1 MARRPQGT
9 SKAARASAPP
19 RITASR
25 AQAGPGRAKLMLDAL
40 QDVILKEGFA
50 NLTVGDLAAR
60 LRCSRRTLY
69 ELAPSKH
76 DLVLLILRRFFKQVR
91 EEAYGAVNEKDDPGR
106 QIFEYMHVG
115 VDAAMRMSPVAVADI
130 DRWAPA
136 NRLWQEHI
144 SLRVKGLRE
153 LVQKGIDAG
162 LFRGVQVHLV
172 AEVMFASWLR
182 IREADFYVHQN
193 ISLADAFRELTR
205 LLLHGL
211 LHRGADD
218 KPRGARGP
226 RRAVGDRAPI

>member
-9 SKAARASAPP
+9 SKAAQTHGEPD
-19 RITASR
+19 
-25 AQAGPGRAKLMLDAL
+25 RAKLMMDAL
-40 QDVILKEGFA
+40 QDVIMQEGFA

-91 EEAYGAVNEKDDPGR
+91 DEAHGAVREQDDPGR
-106 QIFEYMHVG
+106 QIFKYMQVG

-136 NRLWQEHI
+136 NRVWQEHI
-144 SLRVKGLRE
+144 TLRVKGLRE
-153 LVQKGIDAG
+153 LVQKGTDAG
-162 LFRGVQVHLV
+162 LFRGVHAHLV

-182 IREADFYVHQN
+182 IREADFYVRQN

-218 KPRGARGP
+218 KPRVARASR
-226 RRAVGDRAPI
+226 RRAGDGAPL